1 MMKALFFFAVSGGIG
16 FLIDVSVYY
25 LTSLLVSYYIARL
38 ISFISAVLF
47 TWWFNRNFT
56 FNDVIKNSNIIIEF
70 LKYLS
75 SMIVGGLLNYIAF
88 ILSINTFDVVKL
100 YPIIG
105 IALGSIVGMFINF
118 ILSRFIVYKK

>member
-1 MMKALFFFAVSGGIG
+1 MKALFFFAVSGGIG

-47 TWWFNRNFT
+47 TWWFNRNVT

-70 LKYLS
+70 FKYLS
-75 SMIVGGLLNYIAF
+75 SMIVGGLLNYITF
-88 ILSINTFDVVKL
+88 ILSMNTFDMVKL

>member
-1 MMKALFFFAVSGGIG
+1 MKALFFFAVSGGIG

>member
-1 MMKALFFFAVSGGIG
+1 MKALFFFAVSGGIG

-47 TWWFNRNFT
+47 TWWFNRNVT

-70 LKYLS
+70 FKYLS
-75 SMIVGGLLNYIAF
+75 SMIVGGLLNYITF
-88 ILSINTFDVVKL
+88 ILSMNTFDMVKL

-105 IALGSIVGMFINF
+105 LALGSIVGMFINF

>member
-47 TWWFNRNFT
+47 TWWFNRNVT

-70 LKYLS
+70 FKYLS
-75 SMIVGGLLNYIAF
+75 SMIVGGLLNYITF
-88 ILSINTFDVVKL
+88 ILSMNTFDMVKL